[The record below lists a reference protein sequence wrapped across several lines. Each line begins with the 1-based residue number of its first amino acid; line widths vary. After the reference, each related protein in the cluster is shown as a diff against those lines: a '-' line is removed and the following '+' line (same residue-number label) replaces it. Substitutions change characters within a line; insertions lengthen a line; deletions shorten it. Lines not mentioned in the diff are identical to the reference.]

1 MLMGYRWQWWALLP
15 ISLLCTLISAVL
27 YLIEFTIEVTLR
39 VSRYALAAWLPIS
52 GWIYTKAWG
61 KQTKAI
67 AKQMNRARWY
77 KYNASVTHC

>member
-1 MLMGYRWQWWALLP
+1 M
-15 ISLLCTLISAVL
+15 
-27 YLIEFTIEVTLR
+27 
-39 VSRYALAAWLPIS
+39 PIS

-67 AKQMNRARWY
+67 TKQMNRARWY